1 MTRSTPKLSALMHGM
16 RVPIGYALASLL
28 VALVATARPRL
39 FPTLALTSARPVGV
53 QHLTGLLTHPFAPA
67 GFANWAIPVAYI
79 ALASM
84 LLRRELSDVQQL
96 VLASAVAVAGGVAY
110 ELLTA
115 RARFFVGGSIV
126 AWGFCGAAVM
136 FGLIRWRSLPWPWRF
151 YVVAMGFIVA
161 VRGMELT
168 SPQSAL
174 SVAAGVGAV
183 LAAFWTW
190 RRGAAPSAQVGE
202 A

>member
-1 MTRSTPKLSALMHGM
+1 MTRSVPRLSVAMDGM
-16 RVPIGYALASLL
+16 RVPIGYTLASLL
-28 VALVATARPRL
+28 TALVATARPQL
-39 FPTLALTSARPVGV
+39 FPALALTSARPVGA
-53 QHLTGLLTHPFAPA
+53 QHLTGLLTHPFAPV
-67 GFANWAIPVAYI
+67 GFANWAIPAAYI
-79 ALASM
+79 VLASL
-84 LLRRELSDVQQL
+84 LLRRELSDRQQL
-96 VLASAVAVAGGVAY
+96 VLALAAAVAGGVAY

-136 FGLIRWRSLPWPWRF
+136 FGLIRWRSLPRWWRV

-161 VRGMELT
+161 VRAMELT

-174 SVAAGVGAV
+174 TVAAGVGAI
-183 LAAFWTW
+183 LAAFWTR
-190 RRGAAPSAQVGE
+190 RRGATPNARAGE